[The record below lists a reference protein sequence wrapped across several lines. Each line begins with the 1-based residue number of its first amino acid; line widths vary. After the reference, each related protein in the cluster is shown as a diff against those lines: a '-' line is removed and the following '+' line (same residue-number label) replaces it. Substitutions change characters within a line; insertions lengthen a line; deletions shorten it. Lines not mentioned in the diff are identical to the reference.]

1 MICEVA
7 ALPLAT
13 AQRNANL
20 LIYILASSVV
30 SVIVLAASLFLFFR
44 WLEGGTLKVPRVSV
58 CMYCGSRSLS
68 VSPMKDA
75 AGRDTAFCYCNN
87 CKRYFSLDIPPK

>member
-1 MICEVA
+1 MLSEVLAVSFA
-7 ALPLAT
+7 A
-13 AQRNANL
+13 AQLNVTL
-20 LIYILASSVV
+20 LISILVSSLI
-30 SVIVLAASLFLFFR
+30 SVIVLAVFLFLAFR
-44 WLEGGTLKVPRVSV
+44 WLEGGALKVPKVSV

-68 VSPMKDA
+68 VSPMKDT

>member
-1 MICEVA
+1 MFSAAVA
-7 ALPLAT
+7 VSFTA
-13 AQRNANL
+13 AQRANL
-20 LIYILASSVV
+20 LLYILASSAV
-30 SVIVLAASLFLFFR
+30 SVIVLAAFLFLFFR
-44 WLEGGTLKVPRVSV
+44 WLEGGALRVPKVSV

-75 AGRDTAFCYCNN
+75 VGRDTAFCYCNN

>member
-1 MICEVA
+1 MLPEIFTVSFA
-7 ALPLAT
+7 ASQL
-13 AQRNANL
+13 NVNL
-20 LIYILASSVV
+20 LILVLASSLV
-30 SVIVLAASLFLFFR
+30 SVIALAAFLFLAFR
-44 WLEGGTLKVPRVSV
+44 WLEGGALKVPKVSV

-75 AGRDTAFCYCNN
+75 VGRDTAFCYCNN